1 MACLIPTTTLK
12 SSSNVFLIYFLK
24 LNLLPGARWTCKKK
38 NQSTYR
44 SWFFKKMV
52 KSFAPAET
60 HRNESMSHGQVISLS
75 NRSEELSKEA
85 YLDGLE

>member
-1 MACLIPTTTLK
+1 
-12 SSSNVFLIYFLK
+12 
-24 LNLLPGARWTCKKK
+24 
-38 NQSTYR
+38 
-44 SWFFKKMV
+44 MV

-60 HRNESMSHGQVISLS
+60 HRNESMSHGHVISLS